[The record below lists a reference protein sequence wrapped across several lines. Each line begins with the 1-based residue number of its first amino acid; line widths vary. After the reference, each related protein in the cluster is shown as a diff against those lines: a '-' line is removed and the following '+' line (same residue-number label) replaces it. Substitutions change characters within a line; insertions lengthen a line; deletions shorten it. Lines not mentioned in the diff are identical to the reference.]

1 MTAPATAERP
11 CPECDARVPVVPG
24 YPDWCD
30 ACGWN
35 LQPPPALDPPKGRFG
50 HIAEAVGRRSGDRM
64 ARDLLATRKLEPH
77 WTPAKCV
84 AYAVAAA
91 VHLLSLALIAGGL
104 AGIVLDFPNALT
116 ILLGTTMVG
125 IGWLMRP
132 RLPRLDED
140 DGHPLD
146 PARTPA
152 LHELVAAVARALDRP
167 PPDLIVVDASWNA
180 GWGQFGL
187 RRRRVLLLGLPL
199 LAALEPQER
208 VAVIGH
214 ELGHDRN
221 GDARRSLLVGSAVA
235 GLGRLVELLRPLEDE
250 GDLAESGLGP
260 VAWLTGG
267 VMWLVSRPV
276 DAVLWLEAVLLLR
289 DMQRA
294 EYLADALAARVA
306 GTPAA
311 IALEERL
318 LLASTFML
326 AVQQAAHADADV
338 DVLGHATD
346 ALRAVPDRERERRRR
361 VARLEHVRLNDTHPP
376 TGMRIAMLE
385 GRPVQEPAVTLNSA
399 WSARI
404 EAELEPMHERIGREV
419 LDAYRGSLYSG

>member
-1 MTAPATAERP
+1 VSAPATTERP
-11 CPECDARVPVVPG
+11 CPECHLPVPVVPG
-24 YPDWCD
+24 YPDWCE

-35 LQPPPALDPPKGRFG
+35 LKPPPAFDPQEGRFG
-50 HIAEAVGRRSGDRM
+50 RIAEAVGRRSGDRM

-91 VHLLSLALIAGGL
+91 VHALALALIAGGL
-104 AGIVLDFPNALT
+104 AGIVLDFPNALAM
-116 ILLGTTMVG
+116 LLGTTMMG

-132 RLPRLDED
+132 RLPRLDDD

-180 GWGQFGL
+180 AWGQFGL

-199 LAALEPQER
+199 LAVLEPQER

-221 GDARRSLLVGSAVA
+221 GDARRTLLVGSAVA
-235 GLGRLVELLRPLEDE
+235 GLGRLVELLQPPEE
-250 GDLAESGLGP
+250 ESGLAESELAP
-260 VAWLTGG
+260 VEWLTHG

-311 IALEERL
+311 IALEERM

-326 AVQQAAHADADV
+326 AVQQAAHAGADV
-338 DVLGHATD
+338 DVLAQVTE

-361 VARLEHVRLNDTHPP
+361 VARLEHARLNDTHPP

-385 GRPVQEPAVTLNSA
+385 GRPGQEPAVTLNSA

-404 EAELEPMHERIGREV
+404 EAELEPVHERIGREV

>member
-1 MTAPATAERP
+1 MTAPATTERP

-35 LQPPPALDPPKGRFG
+35 LLPPPALDPPKGRFG
-50 HIAEAVGRRSGDRM
+50 RIAEAVGRRSGDRM

-104 AGIVLDFPNALT
+104 AAIVLDFPNALT
-116 ILLGTTMVG
+116 VLLGTTMVG

-338 DVLGHATD
+338 DVLGHATE

-385 GRPVQEPAVTLNSA
+385 GRPVQQPAVTLNSA

>member
-1 MTAPATAERP
+1 
-11 CPECDARVPVVPG
+11 
-24 YPDWCD
+24 
-30 ACGWN
+30 
-35 LQPPPALDPPKGRFG
+35 
-50 HIAEAVGRRSGDRM
+50 
-64 ARDLLATRKLEPH
+64 
-77 WTPAKCV
+77 
-84 AYAVAAA
+84 
-91 VHLLSLALIAGGL
+91 
-104 AGIVLDFPNALT
+104 
-116 ILLGTTMVG
+116 
-125 IGWLMRP
+125 MRP

-338 DVLGHATD
+338 DVLGHATE

-361 VARLEHVRLNDTHPP
+361 VARLEHVRLDDTHPP

-385 GRPVQEPAVTLNSA
+385 GRPVQQPAVTLNSA